1 VFTNLEDTEGDGLV
15 DRHGGADTHPD
26 GVEGTDQ
33 EDGGRDRSSER
44 VLELVD
50 GFQKRNGDQTNRDG
64 SHGQNAQQFVRDDS
78 QRVESREKV
87 PLRQDFQRSG
97 ERIRRLT
104 QLSRFH
110 NRQGDG
116 QRDGTQDDDRE
127 NVQQIVRPRRFTVVV
142 VTHTLREL
150 GSQHRVGQVRLLGDG
165 VGDDQGARLGGFDAA
180 MMMMIQ
186 TEKYRRSVSDRT
198 NEERVRGR
206 EEEEQTEKM
215 RLRKKA
221 LKEKSQSR
229 SSPLSAPLSFDD
241 DGFISFPIRIKN
253 TIVCFRAT
261 RERVSRQTRS
271 PFATTRIGA
280 RDSTKLFLVLSLE
293 TSPERIFR
301 ARDWAFIFRSPS
313 RRKERYEFF
322 SKAEKRRK
330 TGDVIQKRK
339 KSRSK
344 STPYLN
350 GANGMAFDTDAFA
363 LLTDFVKVGRAVE
376 TAEDAWMANIFMSKV
391 CFL

>member
-1 VFTNLEDTEGDGLV
+1 MWIYKLTGVDAQRRALLSTLSEFKFWRPSSAHLKNRLEFSPCIQTAIAIENPELRLEDAERDRLV
-15 DRHGGADTHPD
+15 DRHGRTNPHPNR
-26 GVEGTDQ
+26 VEGTDQ
-33 EDGGRDRSSER
+33 ENRGRQRTTER

-97 ERIRRLT
+97 EWIRRLT

-180 MMMMIQ
+180 MMMTIQ
-186 TEKYRRSVSDRT
+186 TEKYKRSVSDRT
-198 NEERVRGR
+198 NDERER
-206 EEEEQTEKM
+206 E
-215 RLRKKA
+215 RKRSRERENAA
-221 LKEKSQSR
+221 LKENSERKISIAVFPSLP
-229 SSPLSAPLSFDD
+229 SPLSRSDD
-241 DGFISFPIRIKN
+241 DGFISFSYSNQKYNCMFSSLSRTRFEANRITVRDN
-253 TIVCFRAT
+253 ADRCARFDDIIPRSVPRNLS
-261 RERVSRQTRS
+261 REDFPCARLGLHFSAL
-271 PFATTRIGA
+271 PFAEI
-280 RDSTKLFLVLSLE
+280 
-293 TSPERIFR
+293 
-301 ARDWAFIFRSPS
+301 
-313 RRKERYEFF
+313 
-322 SKAEKRRK
+322 
-330 TGDVIQKRK
+330 
-339 KSRSK
+339 
-344 STPYLN
+344 
-350 GANGMAFDTDAFA
+350 
-363 LLTDFVKVGRAVE
+363 
-376 TAEDAWMANIFMSKV
+376 
-391 CFL
+391 

>member
-1 VFTNLEDTEGDGLV
+1 MFTNLEDTEGDGLV

-26 GVEGTDQ
+26 GIEGTDQ
-33 EDGGRDRSSER
+33 KDGGRDRSSER

-50 GFQKRNGDQTNRDG
+50 GFQERNGDQTNRDG

-87 PLRQDFQRSG
+87 PLRQDFQRRG

-150 GSQHRVGQVRLLGDG
+150 GSQHRVGQVRLFGDG

-180 MMMMIQ
+180 MMMMMIQ

-198 NEERVRGR
+198 NEER
-206 EEEEQTEKM
+206 EKDEQTEKT
-215 RLRKKA
+215 RLRKKT

-229 SSPLSAPLSFDD
+229 SSPLSPRPS
-241 DGFISFPIRIKN
+241 
-253 TIVCFRAT
+253 
-261 RERVSRQTRS
+261 
-271 PFATTRIGA
+271 
-280 RDSTKLFLVLSLE
+280 LV
-293 TSPERIFR
+293 R
-301 ARDWAFIFRSPS
+301 
-313 RRKERYEFF
+313 
-322 SKAEKRRK
+322 
-330 TGDVIQKRK
+330 
-339 KSRSK
+339 
-344 STPYLN
+344 
-350 GANGMAFDTDAFA
+350 
-363 LLTDFVKVGRAVE
+363 
-376 TAEDAWMANIFMSKV
+376 
-391 CFL
+391 

>member
-33 EDGGRDRSSER
+33 EDRGRDRSSER

-87 PLRQDFQRSG
+87 PLRQDFQRRG

-180 MMMMIQ
+180 MMMRIQ

-198 NEERVRGR
+198 NEERERERGR
-206 EEEEQTEKM
+206 GADRENAASKESSERKISIAVFPS
-215 RLRKKA
+215 LRP
-221 LKEKSQSR
+221 S
-229 SSPLSAPLSFDD
+229 
-241 DGFISFPIRIKN
+241 
-253 TIVCFRAT
+253 
-261 RERVSRQTRS
+261 
-271 PFATTRIGA
+271 
-280 RDSTKLFLVLSLE
+280 LV
-293 TSPERIFR
+293 R
-301 ARDWAFIFRSPS
+301 
-313 RRKERYEFF
+313 
-322 SKAEKRRK
+322 
-330 TGDVIQKRK
+330 
-339 KSRSK
+339 
-344 STPYLN
+344 
-350 GANGMAFDTDAFA
+350 
-363 LLTDFVKVGRAVE
+363 
-376 TAEDAWMANIFMSKV
+376 
-391 CFL
+391 

>member
-87 PLRQDFQRSG
+87 PLRQDFQRRG

-313 RRKERYEFF
+313 PEKGEICVFL
-322 SKAEKRRK
+322 KRRK
-330 TGDVIQKRK
+330 NEEKQAT
-339 KSRSK
+339 
-344 STPYLN
+344 
-350 GANGMAFDTDAFA
+350 
-363 LLTDFVKVGRAVE
+363 
-376 TAEDAWMANIFMSKV
+376 
-391 CFL
+391 